1 MKLKGK
7 KFVFYK
13 CNLRNKLFKI
23 TNNNLYMLFII
34 KFFNK
39 FYSWF
44 DKVLKK
50 LVCIYFKFKPKNIYH
65 KFHMKIKYNKNYD
78 T

>member
-23 TNNNLYMLFII
+23 KNNNLYMLFII

-39 FYSWF
+39 FYS
-44 DKVLKK
+44 
-50 LVCIYFKFKPKNIYH
+50 
-65 KFHMKIKYNKNYD
+65 
-78 T
+78 